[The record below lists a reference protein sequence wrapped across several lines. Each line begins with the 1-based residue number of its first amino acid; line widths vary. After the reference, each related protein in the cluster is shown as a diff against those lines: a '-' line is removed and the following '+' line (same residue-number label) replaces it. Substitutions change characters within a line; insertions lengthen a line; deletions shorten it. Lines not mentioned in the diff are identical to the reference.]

1 MKKILIVEDE
11 LIVRSIYRRKFE
23 ISGYQV
29 ETAEEGASALALL
42 NSFKPDA
49 IQVDIMLPGMD
60 GVEVIRQIRARADF
74 KGVPILVI
82 SSFYRP
88 DLAKEAWKAGATK
101 CVSKMDC
108 TPNLALELVEQML
121 SGDSVGVSP
130 FAQLG
135 AVSSNESI
143 RVLPAESPWEEATQI
158 IARKPGAAGTAAP
171 AAAPTPPA
179 PAHKAP
185 STLPSFAR
193 EQTPAPA
200 AENEAATDAPS
211 APPSGP
217 TLPRFA
223 KPESGGTKI
232 TTRPTFAMPQA
243 QRLPK
248 VNPAPATPVAATTPP
263 APPAAPAVPSTA
275 AAPEPAPQASE
286 PAAPPDLTGATML
299 RTKSGPLMTQ
309 ALPEGSGDNTA
320 FRLEIRQEFLKRAPA
335 IQTDLRDRVAALL
348 KSKSTTDQLDLLR
361 HLEGSVSSLASL
373 SGITGFSRISHIS
386 GALDALVKD
395 LNKKPAQMTGSVL
408 RTIAHA
414 SDCLNMLFRD
424 LERSPREVPQS
435 MLILAVDDEPIAR
448 RSVALALGKANL
460 RCISMEDPV
469 AALGILKENPFD
481 LIFLDAEM
489 PNLNGFQLCGE
500 LRKLPTNK
508 ATPVIF
514 VTSLTKFEVRAQS
527 SLAGA
532 NDLIAKPFLMMELAV
547 KALTYLLKP
556 QLAGEAK
563 GE

>member
-29 ETAEEGASALALL
+29 ETADEGTAALTLL
-42 NSFKPDA
+42 STFKPDA

-60 GVEVIRQIRARADF
+60 GVEVIRQIRSRPEF
-74 KGVPILVI
+74 KTVPILVI

-121 SGDSVGVSP
+121 AGDNAGVSP
-130 FAQLG
+130 FSQLG
-135 AVSSNESI
+135 MVAGTPNEAI

-158 IARKPGAAGTAAP
+158 ISRKPMPAAGGADTAAS
-171 AAAPTPPA
+171 PA
-179 PAHKAP
+179 PAVVAAPKPP
-185 STLPSFAR
+185 STLPNFAR
-193 EQTPAPA
+193 EQQASAPH
-200 AENEAATDAPS
+200 EAGPS

-217 TLPRFA
+217 TRPTFA

-248 VNPAPATPVAATTPP
+248 STPSPAPAAATPDESGKASIPSSP
-263 APPAAPAVPSTA
+263 AEGNSKPTEAI
-275 AAPEPAPQASE
+275 PES
-286 PAAPPDLTGATML
+286 
-299 RTKSGPLMTQ
+299 
-309 ALPEGSGDNTA
+309 LPEGGADNTS
-320 FRLEIRQEFLKRAPA
+320 FRLEIRQEFLKRAPS
-335 IQTDLRDRVAALL
+335 IQSELRDRVGALL
-348 KSKSTTDQLDLLR
+348 KSKSTTDQLELLR
-361 HLEGSVSSLASL
+361 DLEGSVASLASL

-386 GALDALVKD
+386 GAMDALIKE

-448 RSVALALGKANL
+448 RTVSLALAKANL
-460 RCISMEDPV
+460 RCIAMEDSV
-469 AALGILKENPFD
+469 AALAILRENPFD

-508 ATPVIF
+508 TTPVIF

-527 SLAGA
+527 SLAGG

-556 QLAGEAK
+556 QHAGEAK
-563 GE
+563 TE